1 MTASEKKLDGNR
13 LSATPRTS
21 EPSADTEEE
30 QLLPDIEEDGAQP
43 PSEVAM
49 RLNLLGK
56 LIIPP
61 SAP

>member
-1 MTASEKKLDGNR
+1 MTNSNKNLDSDALFATSLSEDEL
-13 LSATPRTS
+13 
-21 EPSADTEEE
+21 ADDE
-30 QLLPDIEEDGAQP
+30 QLLPETEEESIQP